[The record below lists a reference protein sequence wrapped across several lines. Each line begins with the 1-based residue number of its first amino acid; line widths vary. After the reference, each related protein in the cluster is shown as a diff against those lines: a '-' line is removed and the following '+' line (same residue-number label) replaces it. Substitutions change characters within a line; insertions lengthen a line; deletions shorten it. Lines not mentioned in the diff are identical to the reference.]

1 MTWRARERKRMPSS
15 VGTTPVRER
24 VKMVISI
31 SRSSSDTAL
40 ERLGCATKS
49 FSAAAVSDP
58 DSATWMTYLSC

>member
-1 MTWRARERKRMPSS
+1 M
-15 VGTTPVRER
+15 TPVRER
-24 VKMVISI
+24 VKMVMSI